1 MKLCN
6 GGQGWR
12 PWILHNPSL
21 LPAHAV
27 LKASP
32 STWDMGE
39 QRAALLTIF
48 NTTLT
53 NQAPTVYVDPV
64 LVGPIALN
72 EKLGLLSFTISLS
85 IYWQVTH

>member
-1 MKLCN
+1 M
-6 GGQGWR
+6 
-12 PWILHNPSL
+12 I
-21 LPAHAV
+21 
-27 LKASP
+27 
-32 STWDMGE
+32 
-39 QRAALLTIF
+39 I